1 MIEERVA
8 VIGAGN
14 LLQSDEG
21 VGVHVIEA
29 LEREYTPSY
38 VHLIDAGT
46 ALADVLAGLDDCRR
60 VFVIDAVKGGSSPGT
75 VYRLALKDLRER
87 AEKGQ
92 VSMSLHQMGL
102 LDAVDMARLG
112 GSLAESITVIGVEPE
127 NLEPGIELSETLVR
141 KLPDVCHLI
150 QEEVRSVLAS

>member
-1 MIEERVA
+1 MVEDRVA

-14 LLQSDEG
+14 LLRSDEG

-29 LEREYTPSY
+29 LGKEYTPSY
-38 VHLIDAGT
+38 VTLIDAGT
-46 ALADVLAGLDDCRR
+46 AVADVLAALDDCRR
-60 VFVIDAVKGGSSPGT
+60 IFLVDALKGGGSPGT
-75 VYRLALKDLRER
+75 VYRLELHELRER

-102 LDAVDMARLG
+102 LEAVDLARLG
-112 GSLAESITVIGVEPE
+112 GAVAESITVIGVEPE
-127 NLEPGIELSETLVR
+127 NLEPGIELSDTLIR

-150 QEEVRSVLAS
+150 QEEVRSVLTP